1 LTSGVGQGLERPG
14 EGLLTL
20 SFLLLQPPHLH
31 CQTGLLG
38 GDKSCW
44 EESVLCCSVT
54 MLLVFTAYYA
64 SVLSLSSLCPLS
76 VLSLSSPSN
85 NASYLFLAKGWAG
98 GDRIDRGRGVHSDSR
113 VDCFGGTF
121 LDFLGN
127 VEENGERSPQFSSA
141 LPSPL
146 ASFSSLSSSAAP
158 PPSPPSPTSMTITL
172 TMSSGVLA
180 RRCSSAGHS
189 SAPPSPPPSPSLPPW
204 ASSAAPSASS

>member
-1 LTSGVGQGLERPG
+1 MGGGGWRLQWEWR
-14 EGLLTL
+14 EGL
-20 SFLLLQPPHLH
+20 SCFPFPLLQPNLH
-31 CQTGLLG
+31 TVRTRLG
-38 GDKSCW
+38 GGG
-44 EESVLCCSVT
+44 EESVVLLQCCLC
-54 MLLVFTAYYA
+54 LLLTT
-64 SVLSLSSLCPLS
+64 LLSSLCPLS

-189 SAPPSPPPSPSLPPW
+189 SAPPSPPPSPSHPPW